1 MADRK
6 DAQESSMEEILTS
19 IRKII
24 ADEQDEPTRAAGAPV
39 RAASPTGPSDPSAAA
54 EAEEDELELTDLVA
68 EPPAKSAPPPPAAT
82 AFARP
87 SQPPEHPEMSVADD
101 SSLVSPATAQASAAA
116 LARLTRAVAP
126 EERPLPTS
134 GRSVEELVIE
144 LLRPQLKEWLDQN
157 LAPLVERVV
166 EQEIKKLARRA
177 ELL

>member
-6 DAQESSMEEILTS
+6 DAQEPSMEEILTS

-24 ADEQDEPTRAAGAPV
+24 ADEQDEPARPAGEPARAATPTASNRPTAAVETEEDELVLTDLVSEPPAKPAP
-39 RAASPTGPSDPSAAA
+39 PPPSAAA
-54 EAEEDELELTDLVA
+54 
-68 EPPAKSAPPPPAAT
+68 AAH
-82 AFARP
+82 P
-87 SQPPEHPEMSVADD
+87 SQPPERPSMSVADD
-101 SSLVSPATAQASAAA
+101 TSLVSPATAQASAAA

-126 EERPLPTS
+126 EERSVPTS